1 MMRLQGYSGLME
13 SNCDV
18 DTAIDAEKF
27 IKAEHTI

>member
-27 IKAEHTI
+27 KKAEHTI